1 MTRGRPEPARDDR
14 DERDERDERYDR
26 QIRAFGAD
34 TQHQLSRL
42 TVGVVGVGGAGSL
55 VVQGLAHLGVGR
67 LLLVD
72 PDRVETSN
80 LARLVGATPADA
92 RQATPKVDVASRLA
106 RAINPDLA
114 VTPIR
119 GSILDPTAGHALS
132 RADILIGAVDGHAPR
147 WAINRLAVQYGRL
160 YLDIGVEL
168 SRSGSGADL
177 EVGGR
182 VAVVR
187 PDGPC
192 LRCQD
197 GYDPVLAAREQD
209 PLTRAARRAAGYE
222 SGGRAMPAVSAV
234 STSTPAGASPGPAGA
249 SPGPAGSSP
258 GPAGSSPGPAASVLF
273 LNQAVV
279 ALALGELVNSLT
291 PWRATAQQILLDL
304 VQPRL
309 TNLSADSDPICPVCG
324 PDGIRGSGTMGH
336 HRRRPQHQ
344 GAHQRR

>member
-1 MTRGRPEPARDDR
+1 MTRRRPEPVRGNRHDRPDHDRDDR
-14 DERDERDERYDR
+14 DDRDKRYDR

-34 TQHQLSRL
+34 TQHQLGRL
-42 TVGVVGVGGAGSL
+42 TVGVIGVGGAGSL

-92 RQATPKVDVASRLA
+92 RHATHKVDVASRLA
-106 RAINPDLA
+106 RAINPNVA

-119 GSILDPTAGHALS
+119 GSVLDPAVGRALS
-132 RADILIGAVDGHAPR
+132 SADILIGAVDGHAPR

-168 SRSGSGADL
+168 SRSAPGAGL

-192 LRCQD
+192 LRCQNGD
-197 GYDPVLAAREQD
+197 DPVLAAREQD
-209 PLTRAARRAAGYE
+209 PLTRAARQAAGYE
-222 SGGRAMPAVSAV
+222 SGGRATPAESAVSA
-234 STSTPAGASPGPAGA
+234 ST
-249 SPGPAGSSP
+249 PAGSSP
-258 GPAGSSPGPAASVLF
+258 RPAVSSPGPAASVLF

-291 PWRATAQQILLDL
+291 PWRTTTQQILLDL

-309 TNLSADSDPICPVCG
+309 TNLSADSDPTCPVCG
-324 PDGIRGSGTMGH
+324 PDGIRGSGTIGQ

-344 GAHQRR
+344 SAHQRR

>member
-1 MTRGRPEPARDDR
+1 MTRRRPEPVRGNRHDRPDHDRDD
-14 DERDERDERYDR
+14 RYDR

-34 TQHQLSRL
+34 TQHRLGRL
-42 TVGVVGVGGAGSL
+42 TVGVIGVGGAGSL

-106 RAINPDLA
+106 RAISPDVA

-119 GSILDPTAGHALS
+119 GSILDPAVWRALS
-132 RADILIGAVDGHAPR
+132 SADILIGAVDGHAPR

-168 SRSGSGADL
+168 SRSAPGADL

-192 LRCQD
+192 LRCQN

-209 PLTRAARRAAGYE
+209 PLTRAAR
-222 SGGRAMPAVSAV
+222 
-234 STSTPAGASPGPAGA
+234 
-249 SPGPAGSSP
+249 
-258 GPAGSSPGPAASVLF
+258 
-273 LNQAVV
+273 
-279 ALALGELVNSLT
+279 
-291 PWRATAQQILLDL
+291 
-304 VQPRL
+304 
-309 TNLSADSDPICPVCG
+309 
-324 PDGIRGSGTMGH
+324 
-336 HRRRPQHQ
+336 
-344 GAHQRR
+344 